1 MPTNP
6 PQPPRINAVRQVH
19 LKMAVEWTREHTAGL
34 SLYVIV
40 LLMVLLRG
48 SAGPVMRGDAVLFQY

>member
-1 MPTNP
+1 
-6 PQPPRINAVRQVH
+6 
-19 LKMAVEWTREHTAGL
+19 MAAEWTREHTAGL
-34 SLYVIV
+34 SLYVLV